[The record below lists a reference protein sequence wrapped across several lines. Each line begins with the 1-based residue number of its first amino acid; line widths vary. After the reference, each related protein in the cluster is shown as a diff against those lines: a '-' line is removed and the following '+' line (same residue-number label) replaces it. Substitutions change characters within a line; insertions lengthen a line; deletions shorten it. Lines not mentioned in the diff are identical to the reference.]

1 MLLLL
6 HLVIRLNLKLRF
18 IFFYSTDKNTKIIS
32 ECLYSEALFHVKFLI
47 KENAEEIKKKHHID
61 IRQIYGKRKS
71 FHVPS
76 SAGYIYLLF
85 LDQNREETNRSFKK
99 KNYSV

>member
-76 SAGYIYLLF
+76 SAGYIF
-85 LDQNREETNRSFKK
+85 IFAISGSKQRRNK
-99 KNYSV
+99 